1 MLNTMRKHATG
12 WVAQILLGLLVLS
25 FAVWGIADVFT
36 GVGNH
41 SVARVGNTD
50 ISSVNFD
57 RAYRRELQ
65 AMSQRVGQQITP
77 DQARMLGI
85 PNQVLGRLVTEAA
98 LDDQASN
105 LHIGVSKD
113 MLIREIAEDPA
124 FKGPGGT
131 FDRNYFVSLLR
142 NNGMTEDAYVVERRA
157 QEKRQQ
163 IAESISGGAT
173 APDAFAKAL
182 HQYQTEQRD
191 IRYIVLPTS
200 LIGEIAAPN
209 ADELTAY
216 YNDNKAEWRAPES
229 RTLALIKV
237 GPEDVA
243 RPEDVSDE
251 DAQKA
256 YDADKARFTTPETR
270 HVYQIVFADES
281 TAQAAA
287 DRLKAGEDFEAVLES
302 TGKKLADVDLGVVTR
317 DRLIDAAV
325 AEAAF
330 GLAPNSVSDVVKGS
344 FGPVIVRV
352 TDVVPETVKPFAE
365 VKDELKQT
373 VALGNARA
381 DINVLRDSIE
391 DSRAGGATL
400 DEIASNNKLTVKKVT
415 VDQQGKDA
423 DGNAVADI
431 PAQAQLL
438 KDAFESDV
446 GIDNAAVPT
455 EDGGYVWY
463 SIVDINEAHDRPLD
477 EVKDK
482 VIEAWKKQ
490 SAADKLL
497 AKANETKDRLGKGET
512 LDAIATSLGLVAQS
526 RTQQTRTS
534 QPGDGLSAE
543 ALKAAFAGPK
553 GSAAVAPGAQDGEQ
567 VVLQVAEV
575 VETPYTPAK
584 DDGNQLTQQL
594 ADSMQNDLLQQYVS
608 ELQRQLGAT
617 VNQTVMQQIISAI

>member
-1 MLNTMRKHATG
+1 MLNTMRKYATG

-65 AMSQRVGQQITP
+65 TMSQRVGQQITP

-98 LDDQASN
+98 LDDQANS
-105 LHIGVSKD
+105 LSIGVSKD

-124 FKGPGGT
+124 FKGPAGT

-142 NNGMTEDAYVVERRA
+142 NNGMSEDAYVVERRA

-200 LIGEIAAPN
+200 VVGEIAAPN

-216 YNDNKAEWRAPES
+216 YNDNKADWRAPET
-229 RTLALIKV
+229 RTISLVKV
-237 GPEDVA
+237 GPEEVA
-243 RPEDVSDE
+243 RPEDVTDE

-256 YDADKARFTTPETR
+256 YDADKARFTTAETR
-270 HVYQIVFADES
+270 HVFQIVFADES

-287 DRLKAGEDFEAVLES
+287 DRLKAGEDFDAVLES

-317 DRLIDAAV
+317 DRLIDPAV

-330 GLAPNSVSDVVKGS
+330 GLAPNSASDVVKGS

-352 TDVVPETVKPFAE
+352 TDVVPEAVKPFAE
-365 VKDELKQT
+365 VKDELKQSL
-373 VALGNARA
+373 ALGNARA

-391 DSRAGGATL
+391 DARAGGATL
-400 DEIASNNKLTVKKVT
+400 DEIATNNKLTVKKIV

-423 DGNAVADI
+423 EGNAVADI
-431 PAQAQLL
+431 PAQAELL
-438 KDAFESDV
+438 KGAFESDV

-455 EDGGYVWY
+455 EDGYVWY

-497 AKANETKDRLGKGET
+497 AKANEAKDRLGKGET
-512 LDAIATSLGLVAQS
+512 LDAVATSLGLTAQS
-526 RTQQTRTS
+526 RTQLTRTS
-534 QPGDGLSAE
+534 QPGDGLSTE

-575 VETPYTPAK
+575 VETPYTPGQ
-584 DDGNQLTQQL
+584 DNNPLTQQL

>member
-1 MLNTMRKHATG
+1 MLNTMRKYATG

-98 LDDQASN
+98 LDDQANN

-142 NNGMTEDAYVVERRA
+142 NNGMSEDAYVVERRA

-200 LIGEIAAPN
+200 IVGEIAAPN

-216 YNDNKAEWRAPES
+216 YNDNKADWRAPES
-229 RTLALIKV
+229 RTISFVKV
-237 GPEDVA
+237 GPEEVA

-270 HVYQIVFADES
+270 HVFQIVFADES

-287 DRLKAGEDFEAVLES
+287 DRLKAGEAFDAVLES
-302 TGKKLADVDLGVVTR
+302 SGKKLSDVDLGVVTR
-317 DRLIDAAV
+317 DKLIDPAV

-330 GLAPNSVSDVVKGS
+330 ALAPNSASDVVKGS

-352 TDVVPETVKPFAE
+352 TDVVPEAVKPFAE
-365 VKDELKQT
+365 VKDELKKT
-373 VALGNARA
+373 LALGNARA

-391 DSRAGGATL
+391 DARAGGASL
-400 DEIASNNKLTVKKVT
+400 DEIATNNKLTAKKIT
-415 VDQQGKDA
+415 VDQQGKDSE
-423 DGNAVADI
+423 GNAVADI

-446 GIDNAAVPT
+446 GIDNAAIPT
-455 EDGGYVWY
+455 EDGYVWY

-482 VIEAWKKQ
+482 VVEAWKKQ
-490 SAADKLL
+490 NAADKLL
-497 AKANETKDRLGKGET
+497 AKANEAKDRLGKGET
-512 LDAIATSLGLVAQS
+512 LDDVATSLGLTVQS
-526 RTQQTRTS
+526 RAQQTRSS
-534 QPGDGLSAE
+534 QPGDGLSTE

-553 GSAAVAPGAQDGEQ
+553 GSAAVAPGAQDDEQ

-575 VETPYTPAK
+575 VETPYTPAT
-584 DDGNQLTQQL
+584 DSGNPLTQQL

-617 VNQTVMQQIISAI
+617 VNQTALQQIVGAI

>member
-1 MLNTMRKHATG
+1 MLNTMRKYAAG

-41 SVARVGNTD
+41 SVARVGSTD
-50 ISSVNFD
+50 ISSVSFD

-98 LDDQASN
+98 LDDQAKS
-105 LHIGVSKD
+105 LSIGVSRD
-113 MLIREIAEDPA
+113 MLIREIAEDPS

-142 NNGMTEDAYVVERRA
+142 NNGMTEDAYVLERRA

-173 APDAFAKAL
+173 APEALAKAL

-191 IRYIVLPTS
+191 IRFVVLPTTVV
-200 LIGEIAAPN
+200 GEIAAPN
-209 ADELTAY
+209 ADELAAY
-216 YNDNKAEWRAPES
+216 YNDNKAEWRAPEA
-229 RTLALIKV
+229 RTIALIKV
-237 GPEDVA
+237 GPEEVA

-256 YDADKARFTTPETR
+256 YDADKSRFATPETR
-270 HVYQIVFADES
+270 HVFQVVFADES

-302 TGKKLADVDLGVVTR
+302 TGKKLSDADLGVVTR
-317 DRLIDAAV
+317 DRLIDPAV

-330 GLAPNSVSDVVKGS
+330 GLAANGVSDVVKGS

-352 TDVVPETVKPFAE
+352 TDIVPETVKPFAE
-365 VKDELKQT
+365 VKDELKKT
-373 VALGNARA
+373 IALGNARS

-391 DSRAGGATL
+391 DARAGGAAL
-400 DEIASNNKLTVKKVT
+400 DEIATNNKLTVRKIV

-423 DGNAVADI
+423 EGNLVADI

-438 KDAFESDV
+438 KDAFESDI

-455 EDGGYVWY
+455 DDGGYVWY
-463 SIVDINEAHDRPLD
+463 SIADINEAHDRPLD

-490 SAADKLL
+490 NAADKLL
-497 AKANETKDRLGKGET
+497 AKANEAKDRLAKGET
-512 LDAIATSLGLVAQS
+512 LDDVATSLGLTVQS
-526 RTQQTRTS
+526 RAQQTRGS
-534 QPGDGLSAE
+534 QPADGLSAE
-543 ALKAAFAGPK
+543 ALKAAFSGPK
-553 GSAAVAPGAQDGEQ
+553 GVAAVAAGAQDGEQ
-567 VVLQVAEV
+567 VLLQVAEV
-575 VETPYTPAK
+575 VETPYNAPSSS
-584 DDGNQLTQQL
+584 DPLTQQL
-594 ADSMQNDLLQQYVS
+594 ADSMQNDLLQQYVA

>member
-1 MLNTMRKHATG
+1 MLNTMRKYATG

-77 DQARMLGI
+77 DQAKMLGI

-98 LDDQASN
+98 LDDQANS

-113 MLIREIAEDPA
+113 MLIREIAQDPA
-124 FKGPGGT
+124 FQGAGGT

-142 NNGMTEDAYVVERRA
+142 NNGMSEDAYVVERRA

-173 APDAFAKAL
+173 APDALTKAL
-182 HQYQTEQRD
+182 HDYQTEQRN
-191 IRYIVLPTS
+191 IRFVVLPS
-200 LIGEIAAPN
+200 SIVGEIAAPN

-216 YNDNKAEWRAPES
+216 YNDNKAEWRAPEA
-229 RTLALIKV
+229 RTISFIKL
-237 GPEDVA
+237 GPEEVA
-243 RPEDVSDE
+243 RPDDISDA

-256 YDADKARFTTPETR
+256 YDADKVRFATPETR
-270 HVYQIVFADES
+270 HVFQIVFADES

-287 DRLKAGEDFEAVLES
+287 DRLKAGENFDAVIES
-302 TGKKLADVDLGVVTR
+302 AGKKLADVDLGVVTR
-317 DRLIDAAV
+317 DKLIDPQV

-330 GLAPNSVSDVVKGS
+330 ALAPNSSSDVIKGS
-344 FGPVIVRV
+344 FGPVVVRV
-352 TDVVPETVKPFAE
+352 TDVVPETVKPFDA
-365 VKDELKQT
+365 VKDEIKKSL
-373 VALGNARA
+373 ALGNARA
-381 DINVLRDSIE
+381 EINILRDAIE
-391 DSRAGGATL
+391 DARAGGAAL
-400 DEIASNNKLTVKKVT
+400 EEIAANNKLTLKKIV
-415 VDQQGKDA
+415 VDQTGKDP
-423 DGNAVADI
+423 DGNVVADI

-455 EDGGYVWY
+455 DDGYVWF
-463 SIVDINEAHDRPLD
+463 SVAEINPAHDRPLD

-490 SAADKLL
+490 TAADKLA
-497 AKANETKDRLGKGET
+497 AKAKEAKDRLGKGET
-512 LDAIATSLGLVAQS
+512 LDDIAASLGLTVQAQDK
-526 RTQQTRTS
+526 QTRGG
-534 QPGDGLSAE
+534 QPGAGLSAD
-543 ALKAAFAGPK
+543 AVKAAFSGPK
-553 GSAAVAPGAQDGEQ
+553 GSAEVAPGAQDGEQ
-567 VVLQVAEV
+567 IVLQVADV
-575 VETPYTPAK
+575 IETPYTPAK
-584 DDGNQLTQQL
+584 DDGNPLTQQL
-594 ADSMQNDLLQQYVS
+594 ADAMQNDLLQQYVS

-617 VNQTVMQQIISAI
+617 VNQTVLQQIISAI

>member
-575 VETPYTPAK
+575 VETTYTPAK
-584 DDGNQLTQQL
+584 DDGNPLTQQL

>member
-1 MLNTMRKHATG
+1 MLNTMRKYATG

-50 ISSVNFD
+50 ISSVSFD

-98 LDDQASN
+98 LDDQAKN

-142 NNGMTEDAYVVERRA
+142 NNGMSEDAYVVERRA

-173 APDAFAKAL
+173 APDAFSKAL
-182 HQYQTEQRD
+182 HEYQTEQRD

-200 LIGEIAAPN
+200 VVGEIAAPN

-216 YNDNKAEWRAPES
+216 YNDNKANWRAPES
-229 RTLALIKV
+229 RTIALVKV
-237 GPEDVA
+237 GPEEVA

-256 YDADKARFTTPETR
+256 YEADKARFTSPETR
-270 HVYQIVFADES
+270 HVFQIVFADES

-287 DRLKAGEDFEAVLES
+287 DRLKAGEAFDAVLES

-317 DRLIDAAV
+317 DKLIDTAV

-330 GLAPNSVSDVVKGS
+330 ALAPNSASDVVKGS

-352 TDVVPETVKPFAE
+352 TDVVPEAVKPFAD
-365 VKDELKQT
+365 VKDELKKT
-373 VALGNARA
+373 LALGNARA

-391 DSRAGGATL
+391 DARAGGASL
-400 DEIASNNKLTVKKVT
+400 EEIATNNKLTVKKIA

-423 DGNAVADI
+423 EGNAVADI

-446 GIDNAAVPT
+446 GIDNAAIPT

-463 SIVDINEAHDRPLD
+463 SIVDINPAHDRPLD

-482 VIEAWKKQ
+482 VVEAWKKQ
-490 SAADKLL
+490 NADDKLV
-497 AKANETKDRLGKGET
+497 AKANEAKDRLGKGET
-512 LDAIATSLGLVAQS
+512 LDDVAASLGLTVQS
-526 RTQQTRTS
+526 RTQQTRSS
-534 QPGDGLSAE
+534 QPGDGLSTE

-575 VETPYTPAK
+575 VETPYTASSDSNP
-584 DDGNQLTQQL
+584 LTQQL

-617 VNQTVMQQIISAI
+617 VNQTAMQQIIGAI